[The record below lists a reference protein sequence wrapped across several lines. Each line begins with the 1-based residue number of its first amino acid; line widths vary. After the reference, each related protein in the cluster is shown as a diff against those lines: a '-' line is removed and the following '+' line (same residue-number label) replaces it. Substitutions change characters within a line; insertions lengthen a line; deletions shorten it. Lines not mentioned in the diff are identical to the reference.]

1 MARIARII
9 ATALLACSVVHA
21 DTAPTCD
28 ENNRCPEAT
37 PCCSRTFS
45 KGHLMAYQTANTA
58 QYTVNAALVPTA
70 LVAAILSFPILS
82 NPA

>member
-1 MARIARII
+1 MTRIARII
-9 ATALLACSVVHA
+9 AAAALACGIAYA

-28 ENNRCPEAT
+28 ENNRCPEST

-45 KGHLMAYQTANTA
+45 KGDLLAYQTANTA
-58 QYTVNAALVPTA
+58 QSTVNAALVPTA
-70 LVAAILSFPILS
+70 LAAAILSFPILS